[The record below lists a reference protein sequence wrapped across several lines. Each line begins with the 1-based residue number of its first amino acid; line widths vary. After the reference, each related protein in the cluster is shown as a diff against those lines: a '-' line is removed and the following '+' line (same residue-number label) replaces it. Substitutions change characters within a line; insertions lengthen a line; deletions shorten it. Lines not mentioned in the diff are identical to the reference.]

1 MEFQTSR
8 LGNDMDTQLTMKR
21 TLLYSS
27 ASAGLNIM
35 AISVSTWLL
44 YFYSP
49 PPDSGRHIYL
59 PITLVGVLMTITS
72 LWDAIIDPF
81 IGHFSDVTRSRW
93 GRRRPYI
100 LFVTPITAILLLF
113 IFTPPG
119 GASIALNAA
128 YFFII
133 ITLFYTAYSL
143 VGIPYDGTMPEMAHT
158 PKELVRLST
167 WKNILGILGVM
178 VGALVAAP
186 LFSSIGPL
194 AMAGIVAVVGLA
206 TIWLALLGIRETTRP
221 IGEPMPVVEGI
232 KATLK
237 NRQFMF
243 MFVSVL
249 IVHVAYAMVTA
260 ILPYF
265 ITTVLGRSEAD
276 VGIFQGLLVL
286 LMILSAPVWNW
297 LARRYAHRKLLMS
310 AMLLM
315 GFIIALNAFV
325 GLIPGIDKL
334 IQAYITV
341 GLVGPVLGGY
351 FILAYAMMGSVVD
364 YDEMSTHARREAIY
378 YGTFSLAAGIGPA
391 AAALILPIIL
401 SQFGYTTA
409 NPLGVRVAWVVA
421 GLCSLLGALA
431 FLGYRLGDTP
441 EQTRI
446 NMGLPEILSLDETR

>member
-1 MEFQTSR
+1 MREVVHN
-8 LGNDMDTQLTMKR
+8 GDIMDTQLTMKR

-35 AISVSTWLL
+35 AISVSTWML

-81 IGHFSDVTRSRW
+81 IGHFSDITRSRW

-100 LFVTPITAILLLF
+100 LFATPLTAILLIF
-113 IFTPPG
+113 VFTPPG
-119 GASIALNAA
+119 GNTVAINAI
-128 YFFII
+128 YFFVI

-143 VGIPYDGTMPEMAHT
+143 VGIPYDGTMPEMAHN
-158 PKELVRLST
+158 PKDLVRLST
-167 WKNILGILGVM
+167 WKSILGILGVM

-186 LFSSIGPL
+186 LFSSMGPL

-206 TIWLALLGIRETTRP
+206 TIWLSLFGIRETSRP
-221 IGEPMPVVEGI
+221 IGERLPVIAGF
-232 KATLK
+232 KATLA
-237 NRQFMF
+237 NRQFLY

-265 ITTVLGRSEAD
+265 ITTVLGRSEGD

-286 LMILSAPVWNW
+286 LMILSAPLWNW
-297 LARRYAHRKLLMS
+297 LARRVAHRKLLMIC
-310 AMLLM
+310 MVLM

-325 GLIPGIDKL
+325 GLVPGIDKQ

-364 YDEMSTHARREAIY
+364 YDEMFTHARREAIY

-391 AAALILPIIL
+391 MAALILPFIL
-401 SQFGYTTA
+401 SQFGYTAA
-409 NPLGVRVAWVVA
+409 NPLGIRVAWVIA
-421 GLCSLLGALA
+421 GACSLLGALT
-431 FLGYRLGDTP
+431 FIGYKLGDTP
-441 EQTRI
+441 EQTRV
-446 NMGLPEILSLDETR
+446 NLGMRN

>member
-1 MEFQTSR
+1 
-8 LGNDMDTQLTMKR
+8 MDTPLTMKR
-21 TLLYSS
+21 TLLYST

-59 PITLVGVLMTITS
+59 PITLVGLLMTITS

-81 IGHFSDVTRSRW
+81 IGHFSDITRSRW
-93 GRRRPYI
+93 GRRRPFI
-100 LFVTPITAILLLF
+100 FFATPITAILLIF
-113 IFTPPG
+113 IFIPPG
-119 GASIALNAA
+119 GESVAINAI

-143 VGIPYDGTMPEMAHT
+143 VGIPYDGTMPEMAQN
-158 PKELVRLST
+158 PKDLVRLST
-167 WKNILGILGVM
+167 WKSILGILGVM

-186 LFSSIGPL
+186 LFSSIGPI

-221 IGEPMPVVEGI
+221 IGDPMPVIAGI
-232 KATLK
+232 KTTFR
-237 NRQFMF
+237 NRQFMY

-249 IVHVAYAMVTA
+249 IVHAAYAMTTA

-265 ITTVLGRSEAD
+265 ITTVLERSEAE
-276 VGIFQGLLVL
+276 VGTFQGLLVL
-286 LMILSAPVWNW
+286 LMILSAPLWNW
-297 LARRYAHRKLLMS
+297 LARRHPHRKLLMIS
-310 AMLLM
+310 MVLM

-325 GLIPGIDKL
+325 GLIPGINKL

-364 YDEMSTHARREAIY
+364 YDEMTTHARREAIY
-378 YGTFSLAAGIGPA
+378 YGTFSLAAGIGPSM
-391 AAALILPIIL
+391 AALILPFIL
-401 SQFGYTTA
+401 SHFGYTAA
-409 NPLGVRVAWVVA
+409 NPLGIRVAWVVA
-421 GLCSLLGALA
+421 GACSLLGALA
-431 FLGYRLGDTP
+431 FIGYKLGDTP
-441 EQTRI
+441 EQTRE
-446 NMGLPEILSLDETR
+446 NLGMILTETTNEYR

>member
-1 MEFQTSR
+1 
-8 LGNDMDTQLTMKR
+8 MDTQLTIKR

-59 PITLVGVLMTITS
+59 PITLVGLLMTITS
-72 LWDAIIDPF
+72 LWDAVIDPF

-93 GRRRPYI
+93 GRRRPFI
-100 LFVTPITAILLLF
+100 IFATPLTAILLIF

-119 GASIALNAA
+119 GESVALNAV

-143 VGIPYDGTMPEMAHT
+143 VGIPYDGTMPEMAQN
-158 PKELVRLST
+158 PRDLVKLST

-186 LFSSIGPL
+186 LFSSMGPL
-194 AMAGIVAVVGLA
+194 AMAGIVAVVGLG

-221 IGEPMPVVEGI
+221 IGEPMPVIAGI

-237 NRQFMF
+237 NRQFMY
-243 MFVSVL
+243 MFISVL
-249 IVHVAYAMVTA
+249 IVHVAYAMTTA
-260 ILPYF
+260 ILPYY
-265 ITTVLGRSEAD
+265 ITTVLGRSEGD
-276 VGIFQGLLVL
+276 VGIFQGVLVL
-286 LMILSAPVWNW
+286 MMILSAPLWNW
-297 LARRYAHRKLLMS
+297 LARRYAHRKLLMIS
-310 AMLLM
+310 MLLM
-315 GFIIALNAFV
+315 GFVIALNALV
-325 GLIPGIDKL
+325 GLIPGLDKM
-334 IQAYITV
+334 IQAYFTI

-364 YDEMSTHARREAIY
+364 YDEMSTRARREAIY

-391 AAALILPIIL
+391 VAALILPFIL
-401 SQFGYTTA
+401 SQFGYTSA

-421 GLCSLLGALA
+421 GACSLLGALV
-431 FLGYRLGDTP
+431 FIGYRLGDTP
-441 EQTRI
+441 EQTRV
-446 NMGLPEILSLDETR
+446 NLGMPEIEVGK

>member
-1 MEFQTSR
+1 
-8 LGNDMDTQLTMKR
+8 
-21 TLLYSS
+21 
-27 ASAGLNIM
+27 M

-59 PITLVGVLMTITS
+59 PITLVGLLMTITS

-100 LFVTPITAILLLF
+100 MFATPLAAILLIF
-113 IFTPPG
+113 VFTPPG
-119 GASIALNAA
+119 GNSIPLNAV
-128 YFFII
+128 YFFVV

-143 VGIPYDGTMPEMAHT
+143 VGIPYDGTMPEMAQN
-158 PKELVRLST
+158 PKDLVKLST
-167 WKNILGILGVM
+167 WKSILGILGVM
-178 VGALVAAP
+178 VGAMVAAP
-186 LFSSIGPL
+186 LFSSMGPL

-206 TIWLALLGIRETTRP
+206 TIWLSLLGIRETTRP
-221 IGEPMPVVEGI
+221 IGERLPVLDGF
-232 KATLK
+232 KATLA
-237 NRQFMF
+237 NHQFLY

-249 IVHVAYAMVTA
+249 IVHIAYAMVTA

-265 ITTVLGRSEAD
+265 ITTVLGGSEGD
-276 VGIFQGLLVL
+276 VGLFQGLLVL
-286 LMILSAPVWNW
+286 LMILSAPLWNW
-297 LARRYAHRKLLMS
+297 LARRYAHRKLLMIC
-310 AMLLM
+310 MVMM

-325 GLIPGIDKL
+325 GLVPWMDKH

-364 YDEMSTHARREAIY
+364 YDEMFTHSRREAIY

-391 AAALILPIIL
+391 MAALILPFIL
-401 SQFGYTTA
+401 SHFGYTSV

-421 GLCSLLGALA
+421 GICSLLGALA
-431 FLGYRLGDTP
+431 FVGYKLGDTP

-446 NMGLPEILSLDETR
+446 NLGMRDISSTDETA

>member
-1 MEFQTSR
+1 
-8 LGNDMDTQLTMKR
+8 MDTRLTMKR

-59 PITLVGVLMTITS
+59 PITLVGLLMTVTS
-72 LWDAIIDPF
+72 LWDAVIDPF

-100 LFVTPITAILLLF
+100 LFATPITAILLIF

-119 GASIALNAA
+119 GGSVALNAV
-128 YFFII
+128 YFFVI

-143 VGIPYDGTMPEMAHT
+143 VGIPYDGTMPEMAQN
-158 PKELVRLST
+158 PNDLVKLST
-167 WKNILGILGVM
+167 WKSILGIVGVM

-186 LFSSIGPL
+186 LFSSMGPV
-194 AMAGIVAVVGLA
+194 AMAFIVALVGLA
-206 TIWLALLGIRETTRP
+206 TIWLALFGIRETTRP
-221 IGEPMPVVEGI
+221 IGEPMPAIAGL
-232 KATLK
+232 KATFG
-237 NRQFMF
+237 NHQFRFMF
-243 MFVSVL
+243 ASVL

-265 ITTVLGRSEAD
+265 ITTVLGQSESQ

-286 LMILSAPVWNW
+286 MMILSAPVWNW
-297 LARRYAHRKLLMS
+297 LARRHAHRKLLMIC
-310 AMLLM
+310 MVLM

-325 GLIPGIDKL
+325 GLIPVLDRQ

-341 GLVGPVLGGY
+341 GLVGPALGGY

-364 YDEMSTHARREAIY
+364 YDEMFTHARREAIY

-391 AAALILPIIL
+391 MAAMILPFIL
-401 SQFGYTTA
+401 SHFGYTSA
-409 NPLGVRVAWVVA
+409 NPLGVRVAWLVA
-421 GLCSLLGALA
+421 GACSLLGALV
-431 FLGYRLGDTP
+431 FIGYKLGDTP
-441 EQTRI
+441 EQTRA
-446 NMGLPEILSLDETR
+446 NLGMTKVESEE